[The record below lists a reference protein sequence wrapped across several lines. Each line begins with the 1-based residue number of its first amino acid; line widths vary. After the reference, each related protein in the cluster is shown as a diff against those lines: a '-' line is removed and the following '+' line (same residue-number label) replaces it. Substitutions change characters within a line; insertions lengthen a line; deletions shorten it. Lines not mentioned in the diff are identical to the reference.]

1 MSGFVLK
8 IDSCGGCDYITG
20 IDVDRESVWMK
31 QGNVCR
37 YIEMADLPQTTR
49 NAMARFNHRIK
60 LLVERKYTSFL
71 KDIEPEVHIPKPYI
85 SDRDAA

>member
-8 IDSCGGCDYITG
+8 IDSCGGMDYITG
-20 IDVDRESVWMK
+20 IEVDDHSVWMK

-37 YIEMADLPQTTR
+37 YSEMDDLPEAVR

-60 LLVERKYTSFL
+60 LLIERKYTAFL
-71 KDIEPEVHIPKPYI
+71 RDLEPEIHIPKP
-85 SDRDAA
+85 